1 MMLKM
6 ALCIGLLLPP
16 GNIPGVWKKSMSQGA
31 DRAPFRYVIVSNE
44 GEGRRP
50 KRGDGYRYVEVLL
63 DERAFSEN
71 NLKEL
76 FRLVSKRFS
85 TPRALHVQVYTN
97 LEDVETPEEKE
108 KGKISETPFDPN
120 LERHHQ
126 AFYLR
131 DDEGNEWFTYNP
143 NPPDGETKKVI
154 LKTMQANQLKKVTR
168 KKNRT

>member
-1 MMLKM
+1 MRHF
-6 ALCIGLLLPP
+6 A
-16 GNIPGVWKKSMSQGA
+16 MSSSA
-31 DRAPFRYVIVSNE
+31 TR